1 MIGEGGIADL
11 ARRPTPGDVEGMA
24 RVLLA
29 WELGGNSG
37 HAVRL
42 AHVAQTLARA
52 GHAVTLAVQRPDSLR
67 RWRTAPGC
75 AALRQAPIWPGLLRH
90 SGLPTLQG
98 EAAWGDLLAGM
109 GMTDSGVLEYLLRCW
124 DGLLADTRA
133 EVLVADFAPAAML
146 AARGR
151 LPVLAVGTGF
161 TVPAHGGARFA
172 LLRPGATRALIAEEQ
187 LLQVVNRALW
197 RLGRAPLARLP
208 EIAAADHACPATF
221 AELDPYR
228 AERAAPPLPPF
239 LSGDPGEAGEGEEV
253 FAYFTVT
260 DPRSEALMRALGR
273 VAARGVPVSAWMPG
287 LPAHEAKALLGAGVE
302 LHPAPLT
309 PAAIAAR
316 ARLILGTGGLGSVSS
331 ALAAGLPL
339 ALLPLDLEKRLTAEA
354 VAGMGAGAV
363 LRAEGQGDAEA
374 LAGQILACARD
385 EASRAR
391 ARTLAP
397 GFRARLG
404 DPAAQVAGLIARL

>member
-1 MIGEGGIADL
+1 
-11 ARRPTPGDVEGMA
+11 MA

-42 AHVAQTLARA
+42 ARLAGA
-52 GHAVTLAVQRPDSLR
+52 LAGEGHAVTLAVQRPDSFR
-67 RWRTAPGC
+67 RWRAAPGC
-75 AALRQAPIWPGLLRH
+75 AVLRQAPVWPGLLRH
-90 SGLPTLQG
+90 SGLPALRG

-124 DGLLADTRA
+124 DGLLADTGA

-161 TVPAHGGARFA
+161 TVPTHAGAHFA
-172 LLRPGATRALIAEEQ
+172 LLRPGATRPLIAEAQ

-197 RLGRAPLARLP
+197 RLGRPPLTRLP
-208 EIAAADHACPATF
+208 EIAAADRACPATF
-221 AELDPYR
+221 AQLDPYR
-228 AERAAPPLPPF
+228 AERAGPLLPPF
-239 LSGDPGEAGEGEEV
+239 LSGDPGEAGDGEEV
-253 FAYFTVT
+253 FAYFAVT
-260 DPRSEALMRALGR
+260 EPRSQALMQALGR
-273 VAARGVPVSAWMPG
+273 VAARGVAVSAWLPG
-287 LPAHEAKALLGAGVE
+287 LPEPDAEVLRDAGVR
-302 LHPAPLT
+302 LHPSPLP

-316 ARLILGTGGLGSVSS
+316 ARLVVGSGGLGSVSA

-354 VAGMGAGAV
+354 VAGLGVGAILPV
-363 LRAEGQGDAEA
+363 EGDVEA
-374 LAGQILACARD
+374 LASHILACVRD
-385 EASRAR
+385 EGLRAR
-391 ARTLAP
+391 ARALAP

-404 DPAAQVAGLIARL
+404 DPAALVAESIAQL